1 LAIKLLKW
9 SKIKVENTENKK
21 SLKELF
27 KNYIFL
33 VIGCFITA
41 FASNCILKPSGL
53 STSGITGLSI
63 VIESI
68 TGINYTYIYYVFT
81 LIILIATFIL
91 IGKAEIMKIIMLS
104 ILYPTLLFLLQQLD
118 IRIELNDTF
127 LVVVFFSLF
136 YGLGVG
142 IVLRL
147 GYSYGGTDT
156 IAKLL
161 HKKVLP
167 FINLS
172 NILLVVDG
180 LILIFTGFILG
191 IKVALYGLV
200 MQFLFTKVVD
210 YVMFGFAT
218 ELYKHEIIS
227 DKYQE
232 ISEYIMTNLKRG
244 VTLIDVTGA
253 YTKTKKI
260 KLCCVCSPK
269 QSVDIKK
276 YLLEIDK
283 KAYVEVMPIRSV
295 WGLGNRF
302 KRIDEE

>member
-1 LAIKLLKW
+1 METT
-9 SKIKVENTENKK
+9 KIKK
-21 SLKELF
+21 SYKELV
-27 KNYIFL
+27 KNYVFL

-63 VIESI
+63 VLESV
-68 TGINYTYIYYVFT
+68 TGINYTYIYYIFT
-81 LIILIATFIL
+81 LFILVATFIL

-104 ILYPTLLFLLQQLD
+104 ILYPTLLFLLQK
-118 IRIELNDTF
+118 LNIILVLEDTF

-147 GYSYGGTDT
+147 GYSFGGTDT
-156 IAKLL
+156 IAKIVQR
-161 HKKVLP
+161 KVLP

-172 NILLVVDG
+172 NVLLVLDG
-180 LILIFTGFILG
+180 LILIFSGFVLG
-191 IKVALYGLV
+191 IKVALYGLI

-210 YVMFGFAT
+210 YVMFGVGT

-232 ISEYIMTNLKRG
+232 ISEYIMTKLGRG

-253 YTKTKKI
+253 YTNTRKI

-269 QSVDIKK
+269 QSVDIKR
-276 YLLEIDK
+276 YLAEVDN
-283 KAYVEVMPIRSV
+283 KAYVEVLPIRSV
-295 WGLGNRF
+295 WGLGKRF
-302 KRIDEE
+302 KKIDEE

>member
-1 LAIKLLKW
+1 MEISKTRKSYKELLK
-9 SKIKVENTENKK
+9 NY
-21 SLKELF
+21 SL
-27 KNYIFL
+27 L

-63 VIESI
+63 VIENI
-68 TGINYTYIYYVFT
+68 TGINYTYIYYIFT
-81 LIILIATFIL
+81 IIILIATFIL
-91 IGKAEIMKIIMLS
+91 IGKEEIIKIIMLS
-104 ILYPTLLFLLQQLD
+104 ILYPTFLFLLNNFD
-118 IRIELNDTF
+118 IKIELNDTL

-142 IVLRL
+142 MVLRL

-161 HKKVLP
+161 HKKIFP
-167 FINLS
+167 FVNLS
-172 NILLVVDG
+172 NIMLVIDG
-180 LILIFTGFILG
+180 MILIFSGYALG
-191 IKVALYGLV
+191 IKIALYGLII
-200 MQFLFTKVVD
+200 QFLFTKVVD
-210 YVMFGFAT
+210 YVMFGIGT

>member
-1 LAIKLLKW
+1 MELV
-9 SKIKVENTENKK
+9 KIKK
-21 SLKELF
+21 SYKELI
-27 KNYIFL
+27 KNYVFL
-33 VIGCFITA
+33 IIGCFITA

-63 VIESI
+63 VLESV
-68 TGINYTYIYYVFT
+68 TGINYTYIYYIFT
-81 LIILIATFIL
+81 FIILVATFIL
-91 IGKAEIMKIIMLS
+91 IGKAEIMKIILLS
-104 ILYPTLLFLLQQLD
+104 ILYPTMLFLLQKLNIKLVLD
-118 IRIELNDTF
+118 DTL

-156 IAKLL
+156 IAKILQ
-161 HKKVLP
+161 KRILP
-167 FINLS
+167 FINIS
-172 NILLVVDG
+172 NVLLVLDG
-180 LILIFTGFILG
+180 LILIFSGFVLG
-191 IKVALYGLV
+191 IKVALYGLI

-210 YVMFGFAT
+210 YVMFGVGT

-232 ISEYIMTNLKRG
+232 ISEYIMTKLGRG

-253 YTKTKKI
+253 YTNQRKV

-269 QSVDIKK
+269 QSVHIKR
-276 YLLEIDK
+276 YLAEIDN
-283 KAYVEVMPIRSV
+283 KAYVEVLPVRSV

-302 KRIDEE
+302 QKIDED

>member
-1 LAIKLLKW
+1 MES
-9 SKIKVENTENKK
+9 SKSKK
-21 SLKELF
+21 SYKELI

-33 VIGCFITA
+33 AMGCFITA

-63 VIESI
+63 VIENI
-68 TGINYTYIYYVFT
+68 TGINYTYIYYLFT
-81 LIILIATFIL
+81 IIILIATFIL
-91 IGKAEIMKIIMLS
+91 IGKEEIMKIIMLS
-104 ILYPTLLFLLQQLD
+104 ILYPTLLFLLQRFD
-118 IRIELNDTF
+118 VKIVLNDTF

-161 HKKVLP
+161 QKKVLP
-167 FINLS
+167 FINIS
-172 NILLVVDG
+172 NILLVLDG
-180 LILIFTGFILG
+180 LILIFSGFALG

-210 YVMFGFAT
+210 YVMFGFGT

-253 YTKTKKI
+253 YTNTKKI

-269 QSVDIKK
+269 QSVVIRRYLSDI
-276 YLLEIDK
+276 DS
-283 KAYVEVMPIRSV
+283 KAYVEVLPVRNV

-302 KRIDEE
+302 KKIDEE